1 MPTIESIEVFSFT
14 LPFAGLF
21 RTSRGTV
28 GSAATGRPIVLTKL
42 TASDGTVGWGEG
54 SPSHTWSPET
64 RESVVSVLEDHFI
77 PAVIGLPLADFDR
90 LHAAM
95 NGAIAPLWGLSMPIA
110 RAAIDVA
117 VHDALARH
125 YGVPLCDVL
134 GHRRAD
140 RARLSWTVTGST
152 PQEVDDSLREAAERG
167 YRSCNVKVGG
177 SLEWDVQLCAMV
189 KEAYPD
195 GFLWAD
201 ANGGFPPHEAHLR
214 MRALVDAGVD
224 VLEQPVAPDRPDVSA
239 QIAAA
244 SPVPIALDESISG
257 PVPLLTMIKQNA
269 LTAYTFKVT
278 RTGGLWPAHLCAALA
293 DTAGLMLI
301 CSGLTECSVAFA
313 ASIQLA
319 AAWGIEHPCALNG
332 PQFLT
337 DDITAK
343 ALPRE
348 GDAVLLTNEP
358 GLGIE
363 VDEDKVRHLTAQ
375 EA

>member
-1 MPTIESIEVFSFT
+1 MPTIENIEVFSFT
-14 LPFAGLF
+14 LPFRGLF
-21 RTSRGTV
+21 KTSKGTV

-42 TASDGTVGWGEG
+42 TASDGSVGWGEG

-64 RESVVSVLEDHFI
+64 RESVTSVLTDHFV
-77 PAVIGLPLADFDR
+77 PAVIGKPLADFDG

-117 VHDALARH
+117 VHDALARS
-125 YGVPLCDVL
+125 YGVPLCDLL

-140 RARLSWTVTGST
+140 RVRLSWTVTGGT
-152 PQEVDDSLREAAERG
+152 KAEVADSLREAKERG
-167 YRSCNVKVGG
+167 YLSCNVKVGG
-177 SLEWDVQLCAMV
+177 SMTWDLQMCALV
-189 KEAYPD
+189 REAFPD

-201 ANGGFPPHEAHLR
+201 ANGGFPPHEARQR
-214 MRALVDAGVD
+214 MFALADAGAAL
-224 VLEQPVAPDRPDVSA
+224 LEQPVAPDRPDVSA
-239 QIAAA
+239 RLAAE
-244 SPVPIALDESISG
+244 SPIPIALDEAISG
-257 PVPLLTMIKQNA
+257 PVPLLTMIKQEA

-278 RTGGLWPAHLCAALA
+278 RTGGLWPCRISAALA
-293 DTAGLMLI
+293 DAAGLMLV

-313 ASIQLA
+313 ASVQLA
-319 AAWGIEHPCALNG
+319 AAWGIAHPCALNG

-337 DDITAK
+337 DDIAAR

-348 GDAVLLTNEP
+348 GDSVLVTDDP

-363 VDEDKVRHLTAQ
+363 VDEDKVRHLAAQ
-375 EA
+375 EG

>member
-1 MPTIESIEVFSFT
+1 MPTIENIEVFSFT
-14 LPFAGLF
+14 LPFEGLF

-28 GSAATGRPIVLTKL
+28 GSAASGRPIVLTKL

-64 RESVVSVLEDHFI
+64 RESVVSVLSDHFV
-77 PAVIGLPLADFDR
+77 PAVIGTSLADLDG

-117 VHDALARH
+117 AHDALARH
-125 YGVPLCDVL
+125 YDVPLLDLL

-140 RARLSWTVTGST
+140 RVRLSWTVTGSS
-152 PQEVDDSLREAAERG
+152 PAEVEESLHDAKERG
-167 YRSCNVKVGG
+167 YRSCNIKVGG
-177 SLEWDVQLCAMV
+177 SMDWDVQLCEMV
-189 KEAYPD
+189 RSAFPD

-201 ANGGFPPHEAHLR
+201 ANGGFPPHEARQRLHT
-214 MRALVDAGVD
+214 LVAAGVAL
-224 VLEQPVAPDRPDVSA
+224 LEQPAAPDRPDVSA
-239 QIAAA
+239 RIAAE
-244 SPVPIALDESISG
+244 SPIPVALDESISG
-257 PVPLLTMIKQNA
+257 PVPLLAMLKQDA

-278 RTGGLWPAHLCAALA
+278 RTGGLWPAHMCAALA
-293 DTAGLMLI
+293 DTAGLMLV

-313 ASIQLA
+313 ASIHLS
-319 AAWGIEHPCALNG
+319 AAWGITHPCALNG

-337 DDITAK
+337 DDIAAK
-343 ALPRE
+343 SLTRE
-348 GDAVLLTNEP
+348 GDAVLVTDDP

-363 VDEDKVRHLTAQ
+363 VDEDKVRHLAAK